1 MREDAGAGG
10 VVPLIT
16 WREVGVEGCGLGAW
30 RRIITTI
37 RKQTC

>member
-16 WREVGVEGCGLGAW
+16 WREVGGEGRGLAAW
-30 RRIITTI
+30 RRTITTI
-37 RKQTC
+37 RKLTR